1 MNASSF
7 DEVVDII
14 VVGAGSGALTGA
26 YIAASRGQKVLI
38 LESTD
43 KFGGTSAYAGSGIWL
58 PGNQAQERGDVGDS
72 AEKGMAY
79 MKAVIGGYR
88 PEMTET
94 YINTSAPMIAEL
106 EEHPLIEFEYR
117 PFPDYY
123 EKAPEYKPM
132 GRAIFPLD
140 LPEGKAGKWF
150 DMLRP
155 PLPADRLGAE
165 RPKDLT
171 GGQALLARLMLAI
184 ESTGNA
190 ELRLETPMKDL
201 IVENG
206 KVVGVV
212 AEHAGKDIRLGA
224 SKGVLMAA
232 GGFGQNSEMRIR
244 YGNRG
249 RAHTSTDSPG
259 GVGRPI
265 EAGIEIGAA
274 VDLMD
279 QAWWSPG
286 VVAPDGSTSFTLGF
300 AGGIFVDNNGNRFAN
315 ESLPYD
321 RMGREILKCKT
332 VNAPDE
338 HFWFVFDG
346 RFGDSPAAGPCV
358 PVTDYESYRDAG
370 VWKRADTLED
380 LAEQIGVPAD
390 NLKATVER
398 FNGFAASGVD
408 EDFHRGESGYD
419 KFFAQGDG
427 PNPNL
432 VPIEQGPFQAM
443 AYNISD
449 LGTKGGL
456 LTDTSARVLREDGSV
471 IPGVYAA
478 GNTMAAMSGQTYP
491 GPGVPIGSSMIF
503 SYLAVLD
510 MIDQAE

>member
-1 MNASSF
+1 MSTEF
-7 DEVVDII
+7 DEVTDII
-14 VVGAGSGALTGA
+14 VVGSGSGALTGA
-26 YIAASRGQKVLI
+26 YTAASRGEKVTI

-58 PGNQAQERGDVGDS
+58 PGNQAQERGNVGDS
-72 AEKGMAY
+72 AEKGMVY
-79 MKAVIGGYR
+79 MKYVIDGYR

-94 YINTSAPMIAEL
+94 YINTSAPMIADL
-106 EEHPLIEFEYR
+106 EKNSMMDFEYR

-123 EKAPEYKPM
+123 HEAPEYKPM

-140 LPEGKAGKWF
+140 LPGETAGKWV
-150 DMLRP
+150 DVLRP
-155 PLPADRLGAE
+155 PLATDRLGSE

-171 GGQALLARLMLAI
+171 GGQSLLARLMLAI
-184 ESTGNA
+184 EATGNA
-190 ELRLETPMKDL
+190 ELRLETPMTEL

-206 KVVGVV
+206 NVVGVI
-212 AEHAGKDIRLGA
+212 AEHEGQVIRMRA
-224 SKGVLMAA
+224 RKGVLMAA

-259 GVGRPI
+259 GLGRPI

-286 VVAPDGSTSFTLGF
+286 AVAPDGSSSFTLGF
-300 AGGIFVDNNGNRFAN
+300 AGGIFVDSEGNRFAN

-332 VNAPDE
+332 INAPDE
-338 HFWFVFDG
+338 YFWFVFDG
-346 RFGDSPAAGPCV
+346 RFGDSPAAGPSV
-358 PVTDYESYRDAG
+358 PVTDFQSYYDAG

-380 LAEQIGVPAD
+380 LAEQIGVPAG
-390 NLKATVER
+390 NLTATVER

-427 PNPNL
+427 HNPNL
-432 VPIEQGPFQAM
+432 VPIERGPFQAM

-456 LTDTSARVLREDGSV
+456 LTDTSARVLREDGTI
-471 IPGVYAA
+471 IPGIYAA
-478 GNTMAAMSGQTYP
+478 GNTMASMSGQTYP
-491 GPGVPIGSSMIF
+491 GPGVPIGSSMVF

-510 MIDQAE
+510 MIEKAS